1 MEGHAN
7 LMKKKIDVKDLLVG
21 MYVCEADRPWLETPF
36 MFQGF
41 PLHSLEDIEAV
52 RQVCSY
58 VYIDTERGKDAAGSV
73 TAHKASRKLEREM
86 IDNIPHPSQESTR
99 YPITTS
105 LQEELPVARRVHDD
119 TRSLIQGFTNDI
131 RLGKSIDTAAAKQT
145 VGEMVETI
153 VHNPNAL
160 LCFTE
165 LKNRDEY
172 TSIHSMNVCVMA
184 LVFGR
189 HLGLD
194 KDALNEL
201 GIGALL
207 HDLGKLKVPL
217 EILNKPGKLTDEEKK
232 IMDAHPVYG
241 REILEKSGG
250 VPRSA
255 LDIAYSHHERS
266 NGKGY
271 PEGRRSFE
279 LSLFSKIVAIVDVYD
294 AITSDR
300 PYHNGMASHE
310 ALKRMYEWRKTD
322 FDVELVEKF
331 IQCLGIYPVGSV
343 VELNTGDVGL
353 VVEVDPAHRL
363 KPKIL
368 LVMDPDKQL
377 REDRKVIDLVT
388 DRVDYTEQGAALEIV
403 SVLDPGQH
411 RVRLAEYMFKPPL
424 MASA

>member
-1 MEGHAN
+1 
-7 LMKKKIDVKDLLVG
+7 MKKKIDSKDLQVG

-41 PLHSLEDIEAV
+41 PLHSLDDVEAV
-52 RQVCSY
+52 RKVCSY
-58 VYIDTERGKDAAGSV
+58 VYIDTERGKDSAESMVAL
-73 TAHKASRKLEREM
+73 KASRNLEREM
-86 IDNIPHPSQESTR
+86 IKNIPHPAQESMR
-99 YPITTS
+99 YPITAS
-105 LQEELPVARRVHDD
+105 LQEELPVARRIHDD
-119 TRSLIQGFTNDI
+119 TRHLIQGFVNDI
-131 RLGKSIDTAAAKQT
+131 RMGKSINTEGAKQI
-145 VGEMVETI
+145 VSEMVDTI

-172 TSIHSMNVCVMA
+172 TSIHSLNVCVMA
-184 LVFGR
+184 LAFGR
-189 HLGLD
+189 HLGLERE
-194 KDALNEL
+194 KLNEL

-217 EILNKPGKLTDEEKK
+217 EILNKPGRLTDEEKK
-232 IMDAHPVYG
+232 IMDAHPAYG

-279 LSLFSKIVAIVDVYD
+279 LSLFSKVVAIVDVYD

-300 PYHNGMASHE
+300 AYHNGMASHE

-363 KPKIL
+363 KPKVL

-377 REDRKVIDLVT
+377 RHDRKVIDLLT
-388 DRVDYTEQGAALEIV
+388 DRLDYTENGIALEIV
-403 SVLDPGQH
+403 NVLDPGAH
-411 RVRLAEYMFKPPL
+411 GVRLAEYMFKPPL